1 MIFAMGHLLGA
12 TATIGAL
19 TALSFLLPEKSG
31 SILRD
36 SRIFRFLP
44 IFASIWFVSA
54 LGQLLAT
61 LADLFSTGVTNVLD
75 FTMIRSFVTQT
86 SLGRLQ
92 FVEVIAAGLVL
103 LASATLRKVGG
114 SIFLLLIALLG
125 AVAPVFESHSSNLGS
140 HGLAIGALV
149 IHVIALTIWVGSV
162 SSFAVMEKVH
172 RPLAHPRV
180 SIIALWSA
188 IAVALSGLAN
198 AWTRLRFSSEW
209 FTSYGA
215 LISLKSL
222 LYLIVLLIAGYV
234 RKQSTE
240 ETLLRIEI
248 SLLFIVLGIGSVL
261 NRFVPVSKNG
271 NIDAA
276 QSIIG
281 IPVPKPPTLV
291 RVSMAYE
298 ADGLIIGVLVFVTA
312 LYIKGVLTLVRRGD
326 SWPIGR
332 TISFAIGIALLDFAT
347 SGGIGL
353 YAHFSFGFHMI
364 AHMTLSMIAPIALV
378 LSAPITLALRAL
390 PIGRTEEERG
400 LKALLVSA
408 LHSRATRI
416 WTNPIVALAIFDGSL
431 FALYFTPLFGKL
443 MGSHSGHLFMDL
455 HFIAAGFLFFH
466 VIVGVDP
473 NPRKVHHLAR
483 VVILLAA
490 MSIHSFFSVA
500 LMSSNTLID
509 GGYFQSLGRTWVTD
523 LLSDQ
528 KLGAALGW
536 AMGEIPIVVALIAT
550 FVQWMRSDSRDAK
563 RADRHSDTELADYN
577 AYLAK
582 LANEEPK

>member
-19 TALSFLLPEKSG
+19 TSLSFLLPEKSG

-44 IFASIWFVSA
+44 IIASIWFVSA

-61 LADLFSTGVTNVLD
+61 LADLFSTGLTNVLD
-75 FTMIRSFVTQT
+75 VTMIRSFITQT

-103 LASATLRKVGG
+103 LAGTTLRKVGG
-114 SIFLLLIALLG
+114 SIFFLLIALVG
-125 AVAPVFESHSSNLGS
+125 VVAPVFESHSSNLGS

-248 SLLFIVLGIGSVL
+248 SLLFIILGIGSIL
-261 NRFVPVSKNG
+261 NRFVPVAKNG
-271 NIDAA
+271 NTDAA

-281 IPVPKPPTLV
+281 IPVPKPPTLA

-332 TISFAIGIALLDFAT
+332 TISFAIGIALLDFST

-378 LSAPITLALRAL
+378 LSE
-390 PIGRTEEERG
+390 IGR
-400 LKALLVSA
+400 A
-408 LHSRATRI
+408 
-416 WTNPIVALAIFDGSL
+416 
-431 FALYFTPLFGKL
+431 
-443 MGSHSGHLFMDL
+443 
-455 HFIAAGFLFFH
+455 H
-466 VIVGVDP
+466 V
-473 NPRKVHHLAR
+473 
-483 VVILLAA
+483 
-490 MSIHSFFSVA
+490 
-500 LMSSNTLID
+500 
-509 GGYFQSLGRTWVTD
+509 
-523 LLSDQ
+523 
-528 KLGAALGW
+528 
-536 AMGEIPIVVALIAT
+536 
-550 FVQWMRSDSRDAK
+550 
-563 RADRHSDTELADYN
+563 
-577 AYLAK
+577 
-582 LANEEPK
+582 